1 MGMSAVT
8 MLLGCGAFLLFP
20 LLTIV
25 IGSLLI
31 MRRIGLDRPLAMILE
46 ALAMGLAFAEAAF
59 ISMAIDPKASSWGIV
74 KIIGFAGLVG
84 IGVTIFVLIFT
95 PLYAALMKSFRR

>member
-8 MLLGCGAFLLFP
+8 MILGCGAFLLFP

-31 MRRIGLDRPLAMILE
+31 LRRVGLNERLAMILQ
-46 ALAMGLAFAEAAF
+46 ASVIGLGFAEAAF
-59 ISMAIDPKASSWGIV
+59 IGMMIDPKASSWGIL
-74 KIIGFAGLVG
+74 KIVEFAGLVG
-84 IGVTIFVLIFT
+84 VGATIFALIFT
-95 PLYAALMKSFRR
+95 PLYAAMMKNFR